1 MKEIVIFYHIFL
13 ENDWKKILI
22 EQVNKLIE
30 FKLDLVSDIKIGVVY
45 SRFSEE
51 DQSDLI
57 SILNKLNNFEIILN
71 SPNNSIGEGQT
82 IKKIKEFCD
91 KLTSKLKIFYFHT
104 KGISQQHSVREI
116 PVNEW
121 RKMMEFF
128 LLEKW
133 ENCTQKL
140 DEGYDCCGVNYQNHA
155 GNINGEIKL
164 IKIFNGNFF
173 WTNSDYIKKIDK
185 NFLFETRYSAEN
197 WILSVDHNVYSF
209 FDTPLSVN
217 LYYDII
223 KDYKN

>member
-51 DQSDLI
+51 DQNELI

-133 ENCTQKL
+133 ENCTRKL

-155 GNINGEIKL
+155 GTINGEIKL

-173 WTNSDYIKKIDK
+173 WANSDYIKKIDK

-197 WILSVDHNVYSF
+197 WILSVEHNVYSF
-209 FDTPLSVN
+209 FDTPLSIN
-217 LYYDII
+217 LYYDIM

>member
-30 FKLDLVSDIKIGVVY
+30 FKLDLVANIKVGVVY
-45 SRFSEE
+45 SRFHEE
-51 DQSDLI
+51 EQNELI
-57 SILNKLNNFEIILN
+57 SILNRLNNFEIILN
-71 SPNNSIGEGQT
+71 SQEDSTGEGQT
-82 IKKIKEFCD
+82 IKEMKKFCD
-91 KLTSKLKIFYFHT
+91 TLTSNLKILYFHT
-104 KGISQQHSVREI
+104 KGISQQNSEREI

-128 LLEKW
+128 LIEKW
-133 ENCTQKL
+133 DNCIQKL

-155 GNINGEIKL
+155 AKINGEMKL

-173 WTNSDYIKKIDK
+173 WTNSDYIKRIDK
-185 NFLFETRYSAEN
+185 NFLFETRFSAEN
-197 WILSVDHNVYSF
+197 WILSIDHNVFSF
-209 FDTPLSVN
+209 FNTPLSTN

-223 KDYKN
+223 ENYKY